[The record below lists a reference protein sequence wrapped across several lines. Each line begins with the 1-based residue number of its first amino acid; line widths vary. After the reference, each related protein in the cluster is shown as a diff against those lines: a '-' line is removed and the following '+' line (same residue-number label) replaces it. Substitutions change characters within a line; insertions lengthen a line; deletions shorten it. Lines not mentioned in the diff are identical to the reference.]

1 MKLGV
6 LIPTRGDREKFLNH
20 SKFLLSQQTIK
31 PDEIN
36 IVDFKPSDGNRD
48 ITKRYRI
55 GCEDLFN
62 NKKCDLVVFWEDDDW
77 YSPKYLETIKNNW
90 IDSGKPQI
98 IGVGKTIYYHILT
111 KKYLIVNH
119 PHKSSACCTAV
130 TKDILDIKFPPDNYP
145 YLDKEIWGQVKSK
158 KVINVDEF
166 YHVGIKHGF
175 GLVGGGGHPKEWSK
189 YENEDTDSSFL
200 NSIIDEES
208 IKFYSTL

>member
-6 LIPTRGDREKFLNH
+6 LIPTRGDRGKFLNH

-36 IVDFKPSDGNRD
+36 IVDFKPVDGNRD

-90 IDSGKPQI
+90 ISSGKPQI
-98 IGVGKTIYYHILT
+98 IGIGKTIYYHILT

-130 TKDILDIKFPPDNYP
+130 TKDIFNIKFPPDNYP

-158 KVINVDEF
+158 TVINVNEF
-166 YHVGIKHGF
+166 YHVGIKHGI
-175 GLVGGGGHPKEWSK
+175 GLVGGGGHPVDWPK
-189 YENEDTDSSFL
+189 YENEDTNSSFL
-200 NSIIDEES
+200 HSIIDKES
-208 IKFYSTL
+208 IKFYSSL